1 MPFEAYASG
10 VVMPAGAPAGAD
22 LGTRAGLP
30 EARGMMEAPTTPLA
44 LAWVAQALRRRGAR
58 KCVRPVSGGAI
69 AGEAAL
75 ATTGGEI
82 AAEIAADDI
91 WLQEWRE
98 RIHRWW

>member
-44 LAWVAQALRRRGAR
+44 LAWVAQALRRCGAR
-58 KCVRPVSGGAI
+58 KCVSGGAM
-69 AGEAAL
+69 AGEAAI
-75 ATTGGEI
+75 ASDSAGGGDI
-82 AAEIAADDI
+82 ADDDI
-91 WLQEWRE
+91 GLQEWRG